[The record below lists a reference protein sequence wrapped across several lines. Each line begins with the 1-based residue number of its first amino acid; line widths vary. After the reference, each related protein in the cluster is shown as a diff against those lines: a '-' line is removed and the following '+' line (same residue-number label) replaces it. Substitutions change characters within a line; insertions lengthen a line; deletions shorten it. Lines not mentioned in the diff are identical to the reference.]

1 LGPSKTCYQEWNYLG
16 VTVMVAEY
24 RPRSATNIIFMT
36 VLVSLLTI
44 N

>member
-1 LGPSKTCYQEWNYLG
+1 
-16 VTVMVAEY
+16 MVAEY